1 MREQDYRRLLDERAW
16 QPERVAEMAAARRR
30 RPLRGGRDQLLII
43 AADHPARGA
52 LGATGQPM
60 AMRSRVDLLD
70 RLMTALARPGVDGL
84 LATPDIVEDLLLLGA
99 LDDKIVI
106 GSMNRGGLYGSVFEF
121 DDRFTAYDAES
132 IAAMGF
138 DGGKMLCRIALEDS
152 ATAATLAHCGQAV
165 TELARHGLMAM
176 VEPFWSSRQE
186 GVVRHDLSPEAVIR
200 AISVGQG
207 LGATSART
215 WLKIPVVPDM
225 ERVMESTTLPVMLLG
240 GDAANASDEMYDSWS
255 KALKLPG
262 VRGLVVGRALLYPP
276 DGDVGAAVDTAL
288 SLLAGNVPDLAQGGA
303 V

>member
-16 QPERVAEMAAARRR
+16 QPERVAQAAGARRR
-30 RPLRGGRDQLLII
+30 RPLKNGREQLLII

-52 LGATGQPM
+52 LGVSGRPM

-106 GSMNRGGLYGSVFEF
+106 GSMNRGGVHGSVFEF
-121 DDRFTAYDAES
+121 DDRFTAYDADS
-132 IAAMGF
+132 IAAMGY

-152 ATAATLAHCGQAV
+152 GTAATLVSCGNAV
-165 TELARHGLMAM
+165 TQLARHGLMAM
-176 VEPFWSSRQE
+176 VEPFWSKRLD
-186 GVVRHDLSPEAVIR
+186 GVVKHDLSPEAVIH

-207 LGATSART
+207 LGATSAHT
-215 WLKIPVVPDM
+215 WLKIPVVQDM
-225 ERVMESTTLPVMLLG
+225 DRVMESTTLPVLLLG
-240 GDAANASDEMYDSWS
+240 GDSAEAPDEMYDSWN
-255 KALKLPG
+255 KALRLPG

-276 DGDVGAAVDTAL
+276 DGDVTAAVDTAL
-288 SLLAGNVPDLAQGGA
+288 SLLEGA
-303 V
+303 AS